1 MTIGDTTPAAIAG
14 LPERLTQEE
23 LARHW
28 RVTTRTLERWR
39 ACNLGPAW
47 MKLEGRVLYRAED
60 ILAFETAR
68 TRATEASS

>member
-1 MTIGDTTPAAIAG
+1 MMIGDNSPASSAG

-47 MKLEGRVLYRAED
+47 MKLEGRILYRAED

-68 TRATEASS
+68 TRGSEVSS